1 MSHSRRKLIAIGAAV
16 LVVAAV
22 ALLTSGF
29 GLLGHHQENRLV
41 LNGNVDIRQVDLG
54 FRVMGRIAAIPFE
67 EGEHAPAGAILAR
80 LDAAPYQAAAATT
93 LSQVGVAQAEL
104 AKRRNG
110 NRKQDIAQ
118 AQARLDESQA
128 TLMRTKADLD
138 RRTPLL
144 QSGAVSQALYDSTVE
159 QYHNAQAQVAVARQA
174 LSLQREGTRSE
185 DIEAAIAQQRE
196 AVAQNDKANI
206 ELADTVLHAPNAGTI
221 LTRVREPGAIVQPG
235 ETVMT
240 LTIDHPM
247 RVRAYVDEPD
257 LHRIAPGMS
266 VLVTAD
272 GNPKAYHGTIGYISP
287 TAEFTPKTVETTAL
301 RADLVYRLRVIVNDP
316 DDALRQ
322 GAPVSVTIEHVRPAS
337 TARDTSR

>member
-1 MSHSRRKLIAIGAAV
+1 MSQSRTKLVAIGAVV
-16 LVVAAV
+16 LVIAA

-29 GLLGHHQENRLV
+29 GLLGHHDEDRLV
-41 LNGNVDIRQVDLG
+41 LSGNVDIRQVDLG

-67 EGEHAPAGAILAR
+67 EGQHVPADAILAR

-93 LSQVGVAQAEL
+93 LSQVGVADAAL
-104 AKRRNG
+104 AKQRNG

-128 TLMRTKADLD
+128 TLVRAKADLD

-144 QSGAVSQALYDSTVE
+144 QSGAVSHALYDSTLE
-159 QYHNAQAQVAVARQA
+159 QYHNAQAQVVAAQQA
-174 LSLQREGTRSE
+174 LSLQREGARRE
-185 DIEAAIAQQRE
+185 DIEAAVAQQRE
-196 AVAQNDKANI
+196 AVAQNNKANI
-206 ELADTVLHAPNAGTI
+206 ELADTVLRSPNAGTI

-240 LTIDHPM
+240 LTIDRPM

-257 LHRIAPGMS
+257 LHRIAPGMA

-272 GNPKAYHGTIGYISP
+272 GNPRTYHGTIGYISP

-301 RADLVYRLRVIVNDP
+301 RTDLVYRLRVIIDDP
-316 DDALRQ
+316 DSALRQ
-322 GAPVSVTIEHVRPAS
+322 GAPVSVTIEHVRPANK
-337 TARDTSR
+337 